1 MMFFLNE
8 ADEISLNDKSGLDN
22 MDVSKRKAGED
33 DEANTD
39 DTESSTPTDDSGT
52 DTTSENNG
60 DDGGDAGDGSDPA
73 SDPAGDGG
81 DATGGSAPP
90 TGQMVTLETETTVVY
105 NNIVELGSISDRLLE
120 EVEDF
125 GRSAKAEQR
134 KTVNDVQQSI
144 EQTNSKIKRL
154 LVQFPRLS
162 LTYSQEFYGQLKEII
177 ESDARAIEQLIDN
190 KAKD

>member
-81 DATGGSAPP
+81 DAPG
-90 TGQMVTLETETTVVY
+90 L
-105 NNIVELGSISDRLLE
+105 
-120 EVEDF
+120 
-125 GRSAKAEQR
+125 
-134 KTVNDVQQSI
+134 
-144 EQTNSKIKRL
+144 
-154 LVQFPRLS
+154 
-162 LTYSQEFYGQLKEII
+162 
-177 ESDARAIEQLIDN
+177 
-190 KAKD
+190 